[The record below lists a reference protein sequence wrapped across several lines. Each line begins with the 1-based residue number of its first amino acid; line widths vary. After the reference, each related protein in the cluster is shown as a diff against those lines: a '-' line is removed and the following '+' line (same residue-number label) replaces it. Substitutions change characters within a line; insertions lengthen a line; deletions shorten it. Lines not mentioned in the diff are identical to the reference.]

1 MTFYQIMSKN
11 IIKFCFKGRKKSLAG
26 RSLTMSDKEP
36 RYSVTNSPMFRY
48 VTSQKY
54 DLFAFSY
61 KNLALKIKFSWPLT
75 VIIVSEVLNKASL
88 LYWKAFN
95 GVSTYDVS
103 IVCTKEGRDFLENKM
118 VHS

>member
-1 MTFYQIMSKN
+1 MALRAATNFFLDVLSHFKPKRPQFQMTFYQIMSKN

-61 KNLALKIKFSWPLT
+61 KNLALKIKFS
-75 VIIVSEVLNKASL
+75 
-88 LYWKAFN
+88 
-95 GVSTYDVS
+95 
-103 IVCTKEGRDFLENKM
+103 
-118 VHS
+118 